1 MKTPVNNIDVFNFQI
16 EPIESVYPV
25 TIPDENGAPQV
36 IQRVISDDLINQIQ
50 TSDMSLSSL
59 LKSGI
64 DPSQMK
70 IDTTHSSKLDEVQTA
85 IRGLSNIELPEPIT
99 ESEIEN

>member
-1 MKTPVNNIDVFNFQI
+1 MKTPVNNIEVFNFQI

-25 TIPDENGAPQV
+25 TITDENGAPQV
-36 IQRVISDDLINQIQ
+36 VHRVISNDLINQIQ

-64 DPSQMK
+64 DPSKMK
-70 IDTTHSSKLDEVQTA
+70 IDTTQGFKLDEIQSFA
-85 IRGLSNIELPEPIT
+85 RGLSDIELPEVPN
-99 ESEIEN
+99 ESES

>member
-1 MKTPVNNIDVFNFQI
+1 MKNPVNNIEVFNFQI

-25 TIPDENGAPQV
+25 TITDDNGVPQV
-36 IQRVISDDLINQIQ
+36 VHRVISNDLINQIQ

-64 DPSQMK
+64 DPSKMH
-70 IDTTHSSKLDEVQTA
+70 IDTTHGSKLDEIQTFA
-85 IRGLSNIELPEPIT
+85 RGLSDIELPEVPN
-99 ESEIEN
+99 ENVS